1 MGTIQRWWSTRKVN
15 SPAIPDVTPGTM
27 LPIHS
32 PIEGAVVM
40 ADSRWA
46 VWRVA
51 HGRCSNRRQSVY
63 LPA

>member
-1 MGTIQRWWSTRKVN
+1 
-15 SPAIPDVTPGTM
+15 VTPGTM